1 MSQMTKFKIEMS
13 AHRNRIRRWAAHF
26 ERPTS
31 TEWLKPKPNQQDNA
45 SIFCIISQ
53 KLSKAL
59 IFAGGWPSEFAN
71 STFARPMRRT
81 RPTRSHLPARVN
93 PLNLKRA

>member
-13 AHRNRIRRWAAHF
+13 AHPSRIRLWAAHF
-26 ERPTS
+26 ERPMS
-31 TEWLKPKPNQQDNA
+31 SEWLKPKPNQQDNV

-59 IFAGGWPSEFAN
+59 ILAAATRRPFRICEFDVRASN
-71 STFARPMRRT
+71 EA
-81 RPTRSHLPARVN
+81 HLPAR
-93 PLNLKRA
+93 PILICRRGPTPST